1 MTEFGSLALVDEE
14 SGKQL
19 SLPGVR
25 SGDMASRHFKPEVL
39 VNCVQFSPTGRAW
52 IAAST
57 EGILMFSLDE
67 NVVFDPYELTVDV
80 TPDNIRRTLKRKEF
94 ATSLMLALR
103 LNEQQVLEE
112 VIESIPLT
120 DGEPPRH
127 FGTREVL

>member
-14 SGKQL
+14 SGKRI

-25 SGDMASRHFKPEVL
+25 SGDMASRHFKPEVT
-39 VNCVQFSPTGRAW
+39 VSCVQFSPTGRAW
-52 IAAST
+52 VASST
-57 EGILMFSLDE
+57 EGILVYSLDE

-80 TPDNIRRTLKRKEF
+80 TPENIRHSLARKEF

-112 VIESIPLT
+112 VIENIPFD
-120 DGEPPRH
+120 DGKSLVS
-127 FGTREVL
+127 FM